1 METKISFVLN
11 NIRYNIHTCL
21 QSSLLKRSINLLCPV
36 SNNVHGTLMP
46 LPSTRLTALLSVTS
60 TSQMLLSSF
69 AFKKQFKDFEIFP
82 FSLLE
87 GGQQLFIII
96 TTKNMSILLVAS
108 FFVYKK
114 FFSFGSQI
122 FCIH

>member
-1 METKISFVLN
+1 
-11 NIRYNIHTCL
+11 
-21 QSSLLKRSINLLCPV
+21 
-36 SNNVHGTLMP
+36 
-46 LPSTRLTALLSVTS
+46 
-60 TSQMLLSSF
+60 MLLSF